1 MKTQQERVALS
12 LATPNEVINSSI
24 IGLFD
29 GALNRYVVDVSR
41 FPVVFVTTLV
51 AQFPPIVAALCCW
64 C

>member
-29 GALNRYVVDVSR
+29 GALNRYVVDVIR
-41 FPVVFVTTLV
+41 FPVVFVISLV
-51 AQFPPIVAALCCW
+51 AQFPPT
-64 C
+64 